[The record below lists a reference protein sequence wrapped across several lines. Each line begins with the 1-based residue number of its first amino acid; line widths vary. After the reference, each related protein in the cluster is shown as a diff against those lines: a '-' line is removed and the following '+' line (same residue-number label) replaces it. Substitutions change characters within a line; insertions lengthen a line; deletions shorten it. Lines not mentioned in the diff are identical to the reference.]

1 MRRRAPVWL
10 MGMSNATFGMYLGFA
25 VISLPQLLALQH
37 LHEATITAIT
47 GIVFSPLCWS
57 FLVSPMLDVRLSR
70 RAYAVGF
77 AALSALALS
86 VAVWNIHRIAVVEAA
101 LLVGVSAVNL
111 SSNALFGWLASV
123 LPKDDE
129 TRVSA
134 WANAANIGGSGVM
147 VIVAGESIQRLP
159 LPVAAVLL
167 GLLVMLPAM
176 VFPFI
181 PAPGPDRKLMQESF
195 VGFFRELGLLLGQR
209 SVLVALTMFALP
221 SASFALANVIGG
233 LGDLYHASVHTVSLV
248 GGIGIV
254 IAGGVGSLGF
264 PPLTRLMPLRPLYLA
279 IGLAG
284 AVLTLGLLMLPM
296 SPAGFVMAT
305 LSENTFQALAITG
318 AYAIMFETV
327 GQRNPLAATTFSVM
341 NAAMNLSITYMIW
354 VDGWMF
360 GRGGVRGSYL
370 ADAGISTAA
379 CVLLGAALIWRRRA
393 QRGITA

>member
-1 MRRRAPVWL
+1 

-379 CVLLGAALIWRRRA
+379 CVLLGTALIWRNRTQRA
-393 QRGITA
+393 TTA

>member
-1 MRRRAPVWL
+1 

-25 VISLPQLLALQH
+25 VISLPQLLAEQRLP
-37 LHEATITAIT
+37 EATITAIT
-47 GIVFSPLCWS
+47 AVVFSPLCWS
-57 FLVSPMLDVRLSR
+57 FLVSPVLDVRFSR

-77 AALSALALS
+77 AALSAVALG
-86 VAVWNIHRIAVVEAA
+86 VAVWNVHRIAVVEAA

-123 LPKDDE
+123 LPKEDE

-147 VIVAGESIQRLP
+147 VIVTGECVQRLALP
-159 LPVAAVLL
+159 LAAVSL
-167 GLLVMLPAM
+167 GLLVMLPAL

-181 PAPGPDRKLMQESF
+181 PAPGPDRKLAQESF
-195 VGFFRELGLLLGQR
+195 VGFFRELGLLLGQ
-209 SVLVALTMFALP
+209 SKVLVALAMFALP

-233 LGDLYHASVHTVSLV
+233 LGDLYHTSVHTVSLV
-248 GGIGIV
+248 GGVGIV
-254 IAGGVGSLGF
+254 IAGIVGSLGY
-264 PPLTRLMPLRPLYLA
+264 PSLTRWLPLRPLYLA

-284 AVLTLGLLMLPM
+284 AVLTLGLLLLPY
-296 SPAGFVMAT
+296 SPQGFVLAT

-354 VDGWMF
+354 VDGRMF
-360 GRGGVRGSYL
+360 GRGGVTLSYV
-370 ADAGISTAA
+370 ADAGISAAA
-379 CVLLGAALIWRRRA
+379 CVALAALLLCLRRTRIRA
-393 QRGITA
+393 AA

>member
-1 MRRRAPVWL
+1 
-10 MGMSNATFGMYLGFA
+10 
-25 VISLPQLLALQH
+25 
-37 LHEATITAIT
+37 
-47 GIVFSPLCWS
+47 
-57 FLVSPMLDVRLSR
+57 
-70 RAYAVGF
+70 
-77 AALSALALS
+77 
-86 VAVWNIHRIAVVEAA
+86 
-101 LLVGVSAVNL
+101 
-111 SSNALFGWLASV
+111 
-123 LPKDDE
+123 
-129 TRVSA
+129 
-134 WANAANIGGSGVM
+134 
-147 VIVAGESIQRLP
+147 
-159 LPVAAVLL
+159 
-167 GLLVMLPAM
+167 

>member
-1 MRRRAPVWL
+1 

>member
-1 MRRRAPVWL
+1 

-25 VISLPQLLALQH
+25 VISLPQLLAEQH
-37 LHEATITAIT
+37 LPEATITAIT
-47 GIVFSPLCWS
+47 AIVFSPLCWS
-57 FLVSPMLDVRLSR
+57 FLVSPVLDVRFSR
-70 RAYAVGF
+70 RAYATGF
-77 AALSALALS
+77 AALSAVALA
-86 VAVWNIHRIAVVEAA
+86 VAVWNVHRVPVVEAA

-111 SSNALFGWLASV
+111 SSNALFGWLANV
-123 LPKDDE
+123 LPKEDE

-147 VIVAGESIQRLP
+147 VIVAGELIQRLSLP
-159 LPVAAVLL
+159 LAAVLL
-167 GLLVMLPAM
+167 GVLVMLPAL

-181 PAPGPDRKLMQESF
+181 PAPGPDRKLAQESF
-195 VGFFRELGLLLGQR
+195 LGFFRELGLLLGQR
-209 SVLVALTMFALP
+209 KVLVALAMFALP

-248 GGIGIV
+248 GGFGIV
-254 IAGGVGSLGF
+254 IAGMIGSLGY
-264 PPLTRLMPLRPLYLA
+264 PALTRLMPLRPLYLA

-284 AVLTLGLLMLPM
+284 AVLTLGLLVLPA
-296 SPAGFVMAT
+296 SPIGFVLAT

-327 GQRNPLAATTFSVM
+327 GQHNPLAATTFSVM

-360 GRGGVRGSYL
+360 GHGGVMGSYL
-370 ADAGISTAA
+370 GDAGISTAA
-379 CVLLGAALIWRRRA
+379 CVLLGAALIWKKRTQGPA
-393 QRGITA
+393 TA